1 MECHCC
7 SSSDD
12 CSVAFFGAEAEGPE
26 DEEEAALLPR
36 QCSGCC
42 MFSCYYTGAASGMYR
57 LATRRL
63 IPRLLIA
70 TACNREQKC

>member
-26 DEEEAALLPR
+26 DEEEATLPPGGTLANAVLVA
-36 QCSGCC
+36 CL
-42 MFSCYYTGAASGMYR
+42 AA
-57 LATRRL
+57 T
-63 IPRLLIA
+63 
-70 TACNREQKC
+70 TQEQHQVCIG